1 MISLSWRVGVDIG
14 GAFTDLIA
22 VNDET
27 GETRWVKVESTPKDY
42 SEGVMETIGK
52 SKLDLHTKKMKY
64 IVHGQT
70 VVVNTIITRS
80 GAKTGLITTKGFH
93 TLEIGRANRRDM
105 FNLKYRKPEQ
115 FVPRYL
121 TDWVKE
127 RITADGSVLIPLNED
142 EVRKASLDLIEK
154 GCQSFV
160 ISFINSYANPEHE
173 RKAGKITKE
182 ELEKRKK
189 KPYVTISSEVSSEWR
204 EYERTSTAVLNAYTQ
219 PVLNAYVT
227 TLEQALKKMKFEGI
241 FYVML
246 ASGGMAT
253 ANFSKAYPIS
263 TVEGGPIAGVLGA
276 ISLAELIGHKNII
289 VLDGG
294 STTTKAGL
302 VKDLQPRITTDYYI
316 DRDRFKA
323 GYPVK
328 VPVVEVTE
336 TGNGGT
342 SIAWIDDIGALR
354 VGPKAAGAYP
364 GPVCYGKG
372 GTEPTL
378 TDAYVVTGYLNPNYL
393 LGGELKIYRNKAEE
407 SLKKLASHFNVST
420 EDVADA
426 IIQIANDQAAH
437 VIRLVS
443 VQRGL
448 DPRDFTL
455 IAHGGSGPMFAPF
468 IASELH
474 IPRIV
479 VPAIPAGVFNAWGML
494 VADIRH
500 DLVKTHIMKLTNN
513 VEDAKIIDNLYNTL
527 EKQLLEIFVT
537 EGADLERVSILRHAD
552 MRYFGQE
559 HAIKIP
565 IAYGKIDASKVK
577 EIENIFI
584 KAHEREYRFVLPNN
598 PIEMVNLH
606 ATGILRVK
614 KPTLPA
620 MSNEG
625 RSVDK
630 ALKEER
636 EIYFGRREGSKRTSV
651 YSKGLLPSNAEI
663 TGPAIIEELTST
675 IIVPKDFKSK
685 MDAFG
690 NVLMTKNERL
700 KPDSESY

>member
-1 MISLSWRVGVDIG
+1 VTFLTWRVGIDIG

-42 SEGVMETIGK
+42 SEGVIETIGK
-52 SKLDLHTKKMKY
+52 SKLDMHTREIKY

-105 FNLKYRKPEQ
+105 FNLKYHKPEQ

-121 TDWVKE
+121 TEWVEE
-127 RITADGSVLIPLNED
+127 RIMADGSVRTPLDED
-142 EVRKASLDLIEK
+142 EARKAVVNLTEK
-154 GCQSFV
+154 GCESLV
-160 ISFINSYANPEHE
+160 ISFINSYANSKHE
-173 RKAGKITKE
+173 RKAGQIAQKE
-182 ELEKRKK
+182 IEKRQKK
-189 KPYVTISSEVSSEWR
+189 TYVTISSEVSSEWR

-219 PVLNAYVT
+219 PVFNSYITV
-227 TLEQALKKMKFEGI
+227 LEQALKRMKFEGV
-241 FYVML
+241 FHVML
-246 ASGGMAT
+246 ASGGMVT
-253 ANFSKAYPIS
+253 ANFSKKYPIS
-263 TVEGGPIAGVLGA
+263 TVEGGPIAGVLGGIA
-276 ISLAELIGHKNII
+276 LAELIGYRDII

-294 STTTKAGL
+294 STTTKASL
-302 VKDLQPRITTDYYI
+302 VKDLRPRITTDYYL
-316 DRDRFKA
+316 DRDRFRG

-342 SIAWIDDIGALR
+342 SIAWIDDVGALR

-393 LGGELKIYRNKAEE
+393 LGGELKIYRDKAEK
-407 SLKKLASHFNVST
+407 SLEKLAKRFNVSL

-448 DPRDFTL
+448 DPRDFAL

-494 VADIRH
+494 VADVRH
-500 DLVKTHIMKLTNN
+500 DLVKTNITKLTNN
-513 VEDAKIIDNLYNTL
+513 VKDAKTIDTVYNTL
-527 EKQLLEIFVT
+527 EKQLLEIFAT
-537 EGADLERVSILRHAD
+537 EGADSEKVSILRNAD
-552 MRYFGQE
+552 MRYYGQE
-559 HAIKIP
+559 HVIKVP
-565 IAYGKIDASKVK
+565 IAYGKIDVSRVK
-577 EIENIFI
+577 EIENAFT

-598 PIEMVNLH
+598 AIEMVNFH
-606 ATGILRVK
+606 ATGILGVK
-614 KPTLPA
+614 KPALPTMA
-620 MSNEG
+620 SEDK
-625 RSVDK
+625 SVDK

-636 EIYFGRREGSKRTSV
+636 RIYFGQKEGSKRIPI
-651 YSKGLLPSNAEI
+651 YSKDLLPPTAEI
-663 TGPAIIEELTST
+663 SGPAIIEELTST

-685 MDAFG
+685 IDKFG
-690 NVLMTKNERL
+690 NVLMTKE
-700 KPDSESY
+700 